1 MQYFESF
8 FIIFRLRAP
17 GHGTTG
23 RISGT
28 VKPLKRRAGADGFHP
43 PDARIPKHASQSA
56 AGPLL
61 RLQHDLRPAKQRRR
75 EADPNVAC
83 FAGCTHICK
92 QTPAISTMPVVG
104 VVAHVGI
111 IRAFKTEQFGRPV
124 DRTGDLAVTQLYRN
138 PLLIDHLDGQVG
150 RGKIGRASCRD
161 GPKSGSHKTKAR
173 GPRRHPPRPAT
184 LPEQRECPSG

>member
-56 AGPLL
+56 ARPLL

-75 EADPNVAC
+75 EADPNVAR

-124 DRTGDLAVTQLYRN
+124 DRTGDLAVTQLYR
-138 PLLIDHLDGQVG
+138 PPCSSTTSTVRWAVARSFGSTARSAETLSAKG
-150 RGKIGRASCRD
+150 R
-161 GPKSGSHKTKAR
+161 
-173 GPRRHPPRPAT
+173 
-184 LPEQRECPSG
+184 PEERIT

>member
-8 FIIFRLRAP
+8 SSFPTPAP
-17 GHGTTG
+17 GQGTTG

-28 VKPLKRRAGADGFHP
+28 VKPIKRRSGANGFHP
-43 PDARIPKHASQSA
+43 PDARIPKHVSQPA

-61 RLQHDLRPAKQRRR
+61 RLQHNLRPAKQRRG

-111 IRAFKTEQFGRPV
+111 IRTFKTEQFGRSV

-138 PLLIDHLDGQVG
+138 PCSSTTSTVRWAVARAFGSTARSAETLSAKG
-150 RGKIGRASCRD
+150 R
-161 GPKSGSHKTKAR
+161 
-173 GPRRHPPRPAT
+173 
-184 LPEQRECPSG
+184 PEERIT